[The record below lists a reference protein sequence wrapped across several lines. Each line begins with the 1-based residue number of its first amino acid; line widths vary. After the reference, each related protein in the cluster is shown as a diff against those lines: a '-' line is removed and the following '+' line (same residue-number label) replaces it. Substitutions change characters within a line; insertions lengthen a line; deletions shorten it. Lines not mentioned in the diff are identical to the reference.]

1 MHLQKSSR
9 YGLYAVTLMASVPE
23 SLVTAAMIAEAY
35 KISENHV
42 AKVLQQLARA
52 RIVQSVRGA
61 GGGYRLAKAP
71 KDLTMFDVVRVLE
84 GEVTPS
90 CFGCDAEGPDHSPN
104 CAVYETCPIRGVMEE
119 IAGQTYYTLK
129 SVSVA
134 TLTAGAARASRDR
147 RGRAKT

>member
-35 KISENHV
+35 SISENHV

-90 CFGCDAEGPDHSPN
+90 CFGCDAEGPESSPN
-104 CAVYETCPIRGVMEE
+104 CAVYETCPIRPVMEE

-134 TLTAGAARASRDR
+134 TLTAGAARAQRAR